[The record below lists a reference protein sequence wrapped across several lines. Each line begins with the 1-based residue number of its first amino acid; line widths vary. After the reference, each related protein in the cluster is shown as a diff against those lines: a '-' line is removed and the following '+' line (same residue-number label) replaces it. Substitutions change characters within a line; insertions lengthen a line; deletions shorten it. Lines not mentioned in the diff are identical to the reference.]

1 MHESDENEQ
10 GHSAAAGDESRFS
23 RRGFLAGV
31 VGAGAAAGLAGA
43 AKGGLAPQAAQA
55 ATATPAVRGAT
66 APSGP
71 PTTTLPLP
79 TTTEPEQLLLT
90 WGSDPARSVTVS
102 WSAPGTVAQPAPFL
116 VYSNKPITTGNPGRK
131 VRLPEPAPLDVT
143 RHYPQAA
150 SVSFIDGLNGQTTFF
165 YHVQLTDL
173 EPGTRYYY
181 QVCDGA
187 AAPSVAGSSFATAP
201 AGRARFRFSSFGD
214 LATPSWDLNTS
225 GNIWH
230 ESCDNSFYA
239 VTAIENPGDG
249 RGAPLFHLLNGDLCY
264 ANLDIQNAPGVWR
277 DFGINMGRSAA
288 NRPWMPALG
297 NHEVEFGV
305 CNEAGQVGDAPG
317 GVSAQA
323 AAGNYFNGPYGFGHY
338 LSRFLLPDNGVR
350 NWDGNRLR
358 GNFYSFQVGTVKF
371 ISLDA
376 DDVIYQD
383 GASAYLNAA
392 ADAPPET
399 TTSGAAI
406 PNGTVTY
413 IHGYTGE
420 LEIVAANNS
429 AVPDRRSGQP
439 NLQTLWLEETLA
451 QARRDPAVD
460 MIVVFMHQCAMS
472 TSLPGNGSD
481 LGVRRAWLPLF
492 DRYQVDLVLSGH
504 EHDYERSYPVRGYDR
519 GALGTVVSPNPGQTA
534 GAAVDTR
541 RPHVVTTKPGSI
553 DGVPAWDTA
562 EGTVFLVLGGGG
574 TNGPA
579 NVYGS
584 DTGDGLPQA
593 KVITQR
599 NAITGSQAAGF
610 KRNAAD
616 SVEDAP
622 WSAATNAGDAYGY
635 AVFDVDPGQRPGET
649 TITMQYFAIP
659 AVSNEAG
666 SAHDGTTTLPTK
678 PFETFVF
685 GRGIHHSG
693 RGHAEQ
699 GEPAVA
705 ASTAG

>member
-1 MHESDENEQ
+1 MSDSIAAES
-10 GHSAAAGDESRFS
+10 AGKPGFTRRRFII
-23 RRGFLAGV
+23 GT
-31 VGAGAAAGLAGA
+31 VGAGAVTALAG
-43 AKGGLAPQAAQA
+43 
-55 ATATPAVRGAT
+55 TTVRPPRASAAT

-79 TTTEPEQLLLT
+79 TSTAPEQLLLT
-90 WGSDPARSVTVS
+90 WGNDPAREVTVS
-102 WSAPGTVAQPAPFL
+102 WSAPGTVAQPAPTL
-116 VYSNKPITTGNPGRK
+116 AISDRPITASHPGER
-131 VRLPEPAPLDVT
+131 VRLPKPAPLDVT
-143 RHYPQAA
+143 RRYDSAA
-150 SVSFIDGLNGQTTFF
+150 SVSFTDGLNGQTTYF
-165 YHVQLTDL
+165 YHVQLTGL
-173 EPGTRYYY
+173 KPGTRYYY
-181 QVCDGA
+181 QVSDGA
-187 AAPSVAGSSFATAP
+187 HTPSTAGSSFETAP
-201 AGRARFRFSSFGD
+201 HGRAKFRFSSYGD
-214 LATPSWDLNTS
+214 LSTPSWDLNTS

-230 ESCDNSFYA
+230 ESSDNSWYA

-264 ANLDIQNAPGVWR
+264 ANLDIFNAPGVWR
-277 DFGINMGRSAA
+277 DFGNNVARSAA

-297 NHEVEFGV
+297 NHETEFGTDSH
-305 CNEAGQVGDAPG
+305 AGRAGDAPG
-317 GVSAQA
+317 GIAAQG
-323 AAGNYFNGPYGFGHY
+323 AAGNYWNGPYGYGHY
-338 LSRFLLPDNGVR
+338 LSRFLLPDNGLV

-358 GNFYSFQVGTVKF
+358 GNFYAFQVGTVKF

-392 ADAPPET
+392 PDAAPET

-420 LEIVAANNS
+420 LKIITASNS
-429 AVPDRRSGQP
+429 AVPDRGSAKP
-439 NLQTLWLEETLA
+439 NLQTLWLERTLA
-451 QARRDPAVD
+451 QARRDPTVD

-481 LGVRRAWLPLF
+481 LGIRRAWLPLF
-492 DRYQVDLVLSGH
+492 DKYEVDLVLSGH
-504 EHDYERSYPVRGYDR
+504 EHDYERSYPVRGYDP
-519 GALGTVVSPNPGQTA
+519 GAHGTVVSPNPGQTT
-534 GAAVDTR
+534 GEAVDTR
-541 RPHVVTTKPGSI
+541 RPAVATTQPASVN
-553 DGVPAWDTA
+553 GVPAWDTA

-579 NVYGS
+579 NVYGT
-584 DTGDGLPQA
+584 DVADGLPQA

-599 NAITGSQAAGF
+599 NAITGSQATGF

-616 SVEDAP
+616 SIEDAP

-635 AVFDVDPGQRPGET
+635 AIFDVDPGRRPGDT

-659 AVSNEAG
+659 AVTNEAG
-666 SAHDGTTTLPTK
+666 SAHDGTTTLPTT

-685 GRGIHHSG
+685 GRGIRRFSHG
-693 RGHAEQ
+693 TAGQ
-699 GEPAVA
+699 DEPAVA
-705 ASTAG
+705 GSTAS